1 VPTDPD
7 VTAPYGLTAISPLAM
22 RVALALIAIFVAT
35 SRPALAVNPYAAAG
49 ISNPAH
55 VTQFLARLKEAVAAD
70 DHPTVAAMVNY
81 PLTVYSSGGRPFTYR
96 DAAALSANY
105 GRVFTP
111 EVKAAVAAAK
121 ADDLFA
127 RDQGVMIG
135 NGEIWMNEI
144 HGSMKI
150 ITVNHTR

>member
-1 VPTDPD
+1 
-7 VTAPYGLTAISPLAM
+7 M
-22 RVALALIAIFVAT
+22 RIALALIAIFLAT
-35 SRPALAVNPYAAAG
+35 SGPALADNPYAAAG

-55 VTQFLARLKEAVAAD
+55 VTQFLARLKQAVAAD
-70 DHPTVAAMVNY
+70 DHATVAAMVNY
-81 PLTVYSSGGRPFTYR
+81 PLTVYSSAGRPMTYR
-96 DAAALSANY
+96 DAAALS
-105 GRVFTP
+105 V
-111 EVKAAVAAAK
+111 AVAK

-144 HGSMKI
+144 RGSMKI